1 MDTPSH
7 RIMCL
12 EFTDN
17 PIMSTIV
24 REGTCSWKYI
34 VIANRFPWNNL
45 PGVPSLKT
53 LYLMIHCIVLF
64 IPVLM

>member
-1 MDTPSH
+1 MYIPSH
-7 RIMCL
+7 RIMFL

-45 PGVPSLKT
+45 TGVPSLKT
-53 LYLMIHCIVLF
+53 LYLMIHYILVF
-64 IPVLM
+64 ILIFM

>member
-1 MDTPSH
+1 MDTPYH

-17 PIMSTIV
+17 PIMSTFV
-24 REGTCSWKYI
+24 LEGTCSWKYI
-34 VIANRFPWNNL
+34 MTSNQFPWNNL

-53 LYLMIHCIVLF
+53 LDLMTRYIVVF
-64 IPVLM
+64 IPILM